1 MLKNLTG
8 YLKRLKMQYRTEKF
22 LIIKNMKKFILGL
35 ETMLTN
41 FPRKDFLNKDMIYKD
56 ALRVLELVYIANEV
70 DDLKRKK
77 DFQIEIISKLNMLDF
92 YLERAYKK
100 KYINEKQCL
109 AKSNELEVI
118 SRMVYKWIKNS
129 LTENKS
135 NE

>member
-1 MLKNLTG
+1 
-8 YLKRLKMQYRTEKF
+8 MQYHSEKF
-22 LIIKNMKKFILGL
+22 LIVKQIKKFILEL
-35 ETMLTN
+35 EKLLIN
-41 FPRKDFLNKDMIYKD
+41 VPNKDYISKD
-56 ALRVLELVYIANEV
+56 LFYSEALSLLELVYIANEV